1 MVWWLLAEAGPEA
14 WRLVVALHARSHKRR
29 LDFSAPRVISR
40 ALRSRQFT
48 GRVAVDILLLL
59 MVWLVKH

>member
-29 LDFSAPRVISR
+29 LDFSASRVISR

-59 MVWLVKH
+59 MVWLVEH